1 MNAETLSDLLIKQFG
16 KDIFQNAD
24 DFPYNKISIISSREN
39 PFKLCALILDNERE
53 FHLIINQK
61 KKRNLSR
68 LSYFSNT

>member
-61 KKRNLSR
+61 KKKFITIVL
-68 LSYFSNT
+68 LF